1 MNAEEMTLVKLAQ
14 KFSDDDTAR
23 EYLENLRWTNGV
35 PVCPFCGSE
44 GYRINRKESAG
55 RKAQKG
61 VCKCTKPDCRKQFTV
76 TKGTIFESSHVKIST
91 WLMCMFIMCSSK
103 KAISAH
109 QIHRMLGVT
118 YKTAWFMCH
127 RVRYAMTEGPLKDML
142 KGTIEVDET
151 YVGGK
156 VSGKGLKA
164 AWDNKVPVVSLVER
178 GGKKRS
184 VVMPKVTAKNLRA
197 AIEEHVEPY
206 SYVHT
211 DEHKGYK
218 NLKRGFQ
225 HSSVNHSQKEYT
237 RISPSGKLIT
247 TNTVESSFALIKR
260 GIVGA
265 FHHVSK
271 HHLHRYLAE
280 FDFRWNQ
287 RDVTDGERTISA
299 LRMTSGKRLLYRD
312 SSGVVLPSE
321 NVA

>member
-1 MNAEEMTLVKLAQ
+1 MTLVQLAQ
-14 KFSDDDTAR
+14 KFADDDTAR

-35 PVCPFCGSE
+35 PICPFCGSE

-61 VCKCTKPDCRKQFTV
+61 VCKCLRKECRKQFTV
-76 TKGTIFESSHVKIST
+76 TKGTVFESSHVKIST

-127 RVRYAMTEGPLKDML
+127 RIRYSMVEGQLKALL
-142 KGTIEVDET
+142 KGTVEVDET

-156 VSGKGLKA
+156 VRGQGHKA
-164 AWDNKVPVVSLVER
+164 GWENKMPVVSLVER
-178 GGKKRS
+178 GGRKRS
-184 VVMPKVTAKNLRA
+184 LVMQKVTAKNLRA
-197 AIEEHVEPY
+197 AVFEHVEVG
-206 SYVHT
+206 SHVHT

-218 NLKRGFQ
+218 SLKSDFQ
-225 HSSVNHSQKEYT
+225 HGSVNHSEKQYVRRFKD
-237 RISPSGKLIT
+237 GKVIT
-247 TNTVESSFALIKR
+247 TNTVESSFALLKR

-271 HHLHRYLAE
+271 KHLHRYVSE
-280 FDFRWNQ
+280 FDFRWNN
-287 RDVTDGERTISA
+287 RKTTDGERAVLGLQTIG
-299 LRMTSGKRLLYRD
+299 GKRLMYRD
-312 SSGVVLPSE
+312 SLRAVPPSE
-321 NVA
+321 QP

>member
-1 MNAEEMTLVKLAQ
+1 MNAEEMTLVQLA
-14 KFSDDDTAR
+14 KRFADEDKAR
-23 EYLENLRWTNGV
+23 EYLENLLWANGV
-35 PVCPFCGSE
+35 PVCPFCGAE
-44 GYRINRKESAG
+44 GYRINRQPSAG

-61 VCKCTKPDCRKQFTV
+61 VCKCSGKECRKQFTV
-76 TKGTIFESSHVKIST
+76 TKGTVFESSHVSIST
-91 WLMCMFIMCSSK
+91 WLMCVFIMCSSK

-127 RVRYAMTEGPLKDML
+127 RVRYAMDAGPLKELL

-156 VSGKGLKA
+156 VHGKGLKA
-164 AWDNKVPVVSLVER
+164 AWDNKTPVVSLVER

-184 VVMPKVTAKNLRA
+184 VVMPKVTGKNLRA
-197 AIEEHVEPY
+197 AVVEHVEPY

-225 HSSVNHSQKEYT
+225 HACVNHAAKEYS
-237 RISPSGKLIT
+237 RISPSGKKIT
-247 TNTVESSFALIKR
+247 TNTVESSFSLLKR

-265 FHHVSK
+265 YHHVSK
-271 HHLHRYLAE
+271 EHLHRYVAE
-280 FDFRWNQ
+280 FDFRWNE
-287 RDVTDGERTISA
+287 RDVTDGERSVSA
-299 LRMTSGKRLLYRD
+299 LHKARGKRLMYRD
-312 SSGVVLPSE
+312 SLGAVLPSGD
-321 NVA
+321 AA